1 MSIGFSKKKV
11 LVNYLVHIF
20 KIGMNKIYI
29 IKMVV
34 TKMDFDSDL
43 TALSTNQRL
52 RKCQPIRA

>member
-11 LVNYLVHIF
+11 LVNYLVHTF